1 MSTRPLT
8 VYAAALAAILV
19 VGAGAWIWQADWA
32 FTTAEI
38 LSFLQR
44 HVRDP
49 AAPLV
54 VALVYIVAGFAL
66 VPVMALIAV
75 TGLAFGPVVGALY
88 ALLGAVASG
97 VCSYA
102 IGRCFGT
109 ALAGRWSGPRI
120 EAIRAQLQARGLI
133 AMIIVRV
140 VPSGPYT
147 LVNLVAGASGIRAR
161 DFVLGTLLGMT
172 PGVIVTVGLVHG
184 VRAAWLL
191 RNAYT
196 AAAVFIAAAAVGLLG
211 HLVRRALSRRRD
223 GTHATKTPESSLPE
237 RRR

>member
-8 VYAAALAAILV
+8 VYAAALAAILGI
-19 VGAGAWIWQADWA
+19 GAGAWIWQADA
-32 FTTAEI
+32 LTTAEI

-49 AAPLV
+49 TAPLI

-75 TGLAFGPVVGALY
+75 TGLAFGPVLGALY

-97 VCSYA
+97 VCSYT

-109 ALAGRWSGPRI
+109 ALVGRWSGPRI

-133 AMIIVRV
+133 AVIVVRV

-184 VRAAWLL
+184 MRAAWLV

-196 AAAVFIAAAAVGLLG
+196 AAAVIIAAAAVGLLG

-223 GTHATKTPESSLPE
+223 GTHATKTRESSLPE

>member
-8 VYAAALAAILV
+8 VYAAAFSAILV
-19 VGAGAWIWQADWA
+19 IGAGTWIWQAGA
-32 FTTAEI
+32 LNMAEV

-44 HVRDP
+44 HARDP
-49 AAPLV
+49 AAPLI

-75 TGLAFGPVVGALY
+75 TGIAFGPVFGTLY

-102 IGRCFGT
+102 IGRYFGT
-109 ALAGRWSGPRI
+109 ALVGRWSGPRI

-133 AMIIVRV
+133 AVIVVRV

-161 DFVLGTLLGMT
+161 DFVLGTLLGMA
-172 PGVIVTVGLVHG
+172 PGVIATVGLVHG
-184 VRAAWLL
+184 LRAAWLV

-196 AAAVFIAAAAVGLLG
+196 AAAVLIAAAALGLLG

-223 GTHATKTPESSLPE
+223 GVHATKTPESSLPE